1 MSGLN
6 EENNNFHNQRTET
19 DAFRA
24 TKEFKEMF
32 HDNESFNYEPWQF
45 ADYEVCADTLKTTY
59 DEINLWGKQEAIIRP
74 GWKVSEMSSKVYIPN
89 LFSKINGIYE
99 DTVQYREDISSLLE
113 EDNTLFFKHFPLFHI
128 RKTNNISRTYS
139 SLLDKNGLV
148 NKNKLITSKYWKYSN
163 LKTGLQENIAEK
175 IIEFCTLPDFWK
187 HKCFNTNI
195 KLSVMDKI
203 SSFLI
208 CMDNKSAR
216 EEFVMK
222 VITLNVLMNLD
233 PRLLD
238 LLQNF
243 DYPLHVPKI
252 IVFNN
257 YRSGN
262 FSFSDAVTL
271 MFMNSMGVDILI
283 YNPGATSD
291 IENFVKEEYF
301 DVHKLQFSNP
311 RFKYK
316 RVNFFIRWLRKL
328 RNRKKLLKEMK

>member
-6 EENNNFHNQRTET
+6 EENNELHNRRTET

-24 TKEFKEMF
+24 TEEFKKMF
-32 HDNESFNYEPWQF
+32 HDNDSFCYEPWQF

-59 DEINLWGKQEAIIRP
+59 DEINIWGKQEAVIRP
-74 GWKVSEMSSKVYIPN
+74 GWKVSEDNSKVYIPN
-89 LFSKINGIYE
+89 LFSKISGIYE
-99 DTVQYREDISSLLE
+99 DTIQYREDISSLLE

-128 RKTNNISRTYS
+128 KRHNNIGRTYS
-139 SLLDKNGLV
+139 SLLDKKGIII
-148 NKNKLITSKYWKYSN
+148 KSKLITCKHWKYSN
-163 LKTGLQENIAEK
+163 LKPGLQENIAEK
-175 IIEFCTLPDFWK
+175 IIEFCKLPDFWK
-187 HKCFNTNI
+187 YKHFTTNV

-203 SSFLI
+203 STFLT
-208 CMDNKSAR
+208 CMDSKEAR
-216 EEFVMK
+216 DELIMK
-222 VITLNVLMNLD
+222 VVTLNVLMNLD
-233 PRLLD
+233 SRLLD

-291 IENFVKEEYF
+291 IENFVKDGYF
-301 DVHKLQFSNP
+301 DVHKLQFTNP
-311 RFKYK
+311 KFKYK
-316 RVNFFIRWLRKL
+316 RLNFFIRWIRKL
-328 RNRKKLLKEMK
+328 KAKKKLLKEMK